1 MANFGVVSGLMLA
14 LGVLAEVVVLPG
26 CEAVEL
32 VVELLVV
39 PLDVG
44 LLLEEPHAARNA
56 TAQQASASAE
66 KRFVIGALTLA

>member
-14 LGVLAEVVVLPG
+14 LGVLAEVVVLLG

-39 PLDVG
+39 LVDVG
-44 LLLEEPHAARNA
+44 LLLEEPHAVRSA

-66 KRFVIGALTLA
+66 KRLVMGALTLA